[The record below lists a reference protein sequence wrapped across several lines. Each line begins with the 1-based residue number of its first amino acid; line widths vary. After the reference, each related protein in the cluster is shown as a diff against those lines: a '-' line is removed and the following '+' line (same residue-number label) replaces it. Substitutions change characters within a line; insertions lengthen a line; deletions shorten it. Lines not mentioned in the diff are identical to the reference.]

1 MKSKNIMV
9 FGGGDLQISLVKKIR
24 QDDHKAIVIDP
35 DENAICKSIADHFE
49 IVSGSDYKK
58 TCQLVEK
65 YKIDGIVTAAT
76 DKPLLM
82 MARIAEKYEFSS
94 FSKKAAR
101 LSTDKYLMKLAFKR
115 FGIPYAKG
123 GLFCRKDELPEFP
136 CIIKPRDNSGSRG
149 VIYCKDKNDYLQSFE
164 SSYEHTKKSTLLV
177 EEFIAGQEY
186 SVEAIHYCGKSE
198 IIQVTE
204 KITTDLPYNV
214 ELGHIQPGNISKDI
228 HQKIKDVIIKIA
240 AALNFNNCAS
250 HTELKIIDDKIV
262 VIETSPRLGGD
273 FITSHLV
280 PLTTGI
286 DMESLLIKI
295 VLKYPFL
302 IPNKIKRSAA
312 IKYHNFNAGTVKAIR
327 KVSFPEYVIEYDHT
341 LTPGS
346 SIPTIRSSLDRYG
359 YVIIKA
365 SNRNDLNKYLDEW
378 DNIIR
383 QSVTII

>member
-1 MKSKNIMV
+1 MV

-24 QDDHKAIVIDP
+24 QDEYKAIVIDP

-115 FGIPYAKG
+115 FGIPHAKG

-149 VIYCKDKNDYLQSFE
+149 VIYCKDKYDYLQSIE
-164 SSYEHTKKSTLLV
+164 SSYEYTTKSTLLV
-177 EEFIAGQEY
+177 EEYIDGPEY
-186 SVEAIHYCGKSE
+186 SVETIHYRGKSK
-198 IIQVTE
+198 IIQITE

-214 ELGHIQPGNISKDI
+214 ELGHIQPADI
-228 HQKIKDVIIKIA
+228 PPSIQKKIEKVINKIA
-240 AALNFNNCAS
+240 VALDFDNCVS
-250 HTELKIIDDKIV
+250 HTELKIIRDNIV

-280 PLTTGI
+280 ALSTGI
-286 DMESLLIKI
+286 DIEELLIKI
-295 VLKYPFL
+295 ILNKRFK
-302 IPNKIKRSAA
+302 IPRANHRSAA
-312 IKYHNFNAGTVKAIR
+312 IKYHF
-327 KVSFPEYVIEYDHT
+327 FPEGKVASVQDVQLPDYVVGYEQKVK
-341 LTPGS
+341 PGCRVKP
-346 SIPTIRSSLDRYG
+346 IKSSLDRYG
-359 YVIIKA
+359 YIIVEAATRK
-365 SNRNDLNKYLDEW
+365 DLF
-378 DNIIR
+378 IR
-383 QSVTII
+383 LNTCEELIKKSIKFVDHD